1 MPKRYREK
9 RYSCGHM
16 SIVLRALTFEHNQKK
31 KLEMGIKNDSFDD
44 LVAPVIQS
52 PSIVQ
57 DEFHECPDC
66 EAPLM
71 GEDLLKWETE
81 GTCEYCGA
89 DNIETGK
96 SNSET
101 GSPLLCQWQQNH
113 VRSNHQYLST
123 SRQGNDFTA
132 W

>member
-1 MPKRYREK
+1 
-9 RYSCGHM
+9 
-16 SIVLRALTFEHNQKK
+16 
-31 KLEMGIKNDSFDD
+31 MGIKNDSFDD

-81 GTCEYCGA
+81 G
-89 DNIETGK
+89 
-96 SNSET
+96 
-101 GSPLLCQWQQNH
+101 LRVLW
-113 VRSNHQYLST
+113 
-123 SRQGNDFTA
+123 SR
-132 W
+132 